1 MLILGFLY
9 FWTPKQNVAAIYIIA
24 ILFGFFETTWGPV
37 LMTLLGLLFSDNAGV
52 AYANNRFCSS
62 MFYLI
67 AFGYSTVL
75 CVKTKIYIVMSFGVL
90 AIFSLVV
97 FEYILDKEEKYKKV
111 TTVEI
116 ELKIENEKSKFKPV
130 DL

>member
-1 MLILGFLY
+1 
-9 FWTPKQNVAAIYIIA
+9 
-24 ILFGFFETTWGPV
+24 
-37 LMTLLGLLFSDNAGV
+37 
-52 AYANNRFCSS
+52 
-62 MFYLI
+62 
-67 AFGYSTVL
+67 
-75 CVKTKIYIVMSFGVL
+75 MSFGVL